1 MTWHMDG
8 AVNVCHQAFPE
19 PALYCMLW
27 HIISKLC
34 PRQTTHRSLCKGR
47 IYFLCQKVF
56 WINQGAFSSRK
67 VAGLSFYPISLLLQ
81 KYGDSSFQS
90 CKDETEE
97 VMEKVIRHME
107 DLVVSDAAD
116 TDDRAEAVQL
126 LEQLNQPVGHEFR
139 KFGRPVCA
147 CWVSMS

>member
-1 MTWHMDG
+1 M
-8 AVNVCHQAFPE
+8 
-19 PALYCMLW
+19 
-27 HIISKLC
+27 
-34 PRQTTHRSLCKGR
+34 SLES
-47 IYFLCQKVF
+47 I
-56 WINQGAFSSRK
+56 QGAFHQEGGWLIDYL
-67 VAGLSFYPISLLLQ
+67 VSLLLQ

-126 LEQLNQPVGHEFR
+126 LEQLNQPVGHEVR

-147 CWVSMS
+147 CWVSMSCFRTLRIRTIGRRLCSFWSI

>member
-1 MTWHMDG
+1 M
-8 AVNVCHQAFPE
+8 
-19 PALYCMLW
+19 
-27 HIISKLC
+27 
-34 PRQTTHRSLCKGR
+34 
-47 IYFLCQKVF
+47 
-56 WINQGAFSSRK
+56 
-67 VAGLSFYPISLLLQ
+67 AGLSFYPVSLLLQ

-126 LEQLNQPVGHEFR
+126 LEQLNQPVGCSYVVLDVRFVHVGCRCHDFR
-139 KFGRPVCA
+139 CCGIRATGLRPHSF
-147 CWVSMS
+147 WSI